1 MDPTFLQ
8 PYNPKEAE
16 PRVFTEWE
24 KSGYF
29 NPDNLPGERSETFS
43 MVLPPPNV
51 TGILH
56 MGSAL
61 MLVIEDILVRH
72 ARMSG
77 KKTLWIP
84 GADSAAIATQSKVEG
99 EIYKKEKKTRHDLG
113 REELLKRI
121 DVFVKESEK
130 TIVEQMKR
138 VGSSLDFSRYA
149 YTMDSARYR
158 AVMEAFVRM
167 YNAGLIYR
175 GYRIVNW
182 DPKLQTT
189 VSDDEMDYVEE
200 SVPFY
205 YFKYGPFTIG
215 TVRPE
220 TKFGDK
226 YVVMHPDDTR
236 YSEWKHG
243 QVIELEWING
253 PITATIIKDEAAD
266 MEMGSGVMTITP
278 AHSVV
283 DFEIAK
289 RHNLDIE
296 QVIDDRGILLDIAGE
311 FKGSHIKKAR
321 PLIVE
326 KLKAKGL
333 IEKIDEKYVHNIAT
347 NSRGGGIIEPQIKRQ
362 WFVGVNT
369 EFEKNG
375 KKTTLKRMMRETV
388 ESKAVDITPDRYEKT
403 YFHWIDNLRDWCI
416 SRQIWFGHR
425 IPAWYDENGTVH
437 VPAIKDLIFIRHGES
452 TGNEKK
458 VYSGQVDEPLT
469 EKGRAQAKAAA
480 KKLSGEDIGAII
492 TSDLSRARETAE
504 IIQKEIGSD
513 IPMHVHKEFREINAG
528 ELTNSPLVSG
538 LSILELATKSKE
550 GESLADIDS
559 RVRDAVAIIK
569 STQSKGKI
577 LIVGHLSF
585 SSAVQASL
593 IGHPKEKYIEYR
605 RQHARGNAEMVGI
618 SAMFEPDAKG
628 LTQDP
633 DTLDTWFSSGLWTF
647 STLGWPDNTNDLKT
661 FHPTSILE
669 TGYDILFFW
678 VARMILMSGFLL
690 DEVPFKKVYLH
701 GLVRDGQ
708 GRKISKSLGNNID
721 PLDMAEKYGMDAV
734 RVSLIAGMAPG
745 TDSKISEEKIRG
757 YKNFANKIWNISRFV
772 LENGGGTTA
781 QAPYTKEDEVLAEEV
796 AALIRNVSEHIEK
809 FRLDIAFD
817 LLYHFIWHRFADEI
831 LETSKPILKG
841 DGAIEKA
848 SRQKLLYETL
858 TEFLALLHPFMPF
871 VTEEIW
877 TYLPQ
882 KETPLLLIAPWP
894 KN

>member
-1 MDPTFLQ
+1 MDPKFLQ
-8 PYNPKEAE
+8 PYNSKE
-16 PRVFTEWE
+16 TEEAIYTRWE
-24 KSGYF
+24 ESGYF
-29 NPDNLPGERSETFS
+29 NPDNLPALNRVEGSQERTEPFS

-61 MLVIEDILVRH
+61 MLVIEDILIRH

-113 REELLKRI
+113 RDELLKRI

-138 VGSSLDFSRYA
+138 VGASLDFSRYA
-149 YTMDSARYR
+149 YTMDSARYH

-205 YFKYGPFTIG
+205 YFKYGPFVIG

-226 YVVMHPDDTR
+226 YVVMHPEDAR
-236 YSEWKHG
+236 YKEWKHG
-243 QVIELEWING
+243 QTFDLEWING
-253 PITATIIKDEAAD
+253 PITATIIKDKAAD

-289 RHNLDIE
+289 RHGLDIE
-296 QVIDDRGILLDIAGE
+296 QVIDDRGLLLPIAGE
-311 FKGSHIKKAR
+311 FQGNHIKKAR
-321 PLIVE
+321 PLIIE

-375 KKTTLKRMMRETV
+375 KKTTLKKMMRETV
-388 ESKAVDITPDRYEKT
+388 ESKAVDITPERYEKT

-425 IPAWYDENGTVH
+425 IPVWY
-437 VPAIKDLIFIRHGES
+437 RGEE
-452 TGNEKK
+452 TYVGVTAPE
-458 VYSGQVDEPLT
+458 
-469 EKGRAQAKAAA
+469 
-480 KKLSGEDIGAII
+480 GAGW
-492 TSDLSRARETAE
+492 E
-504 IIQKEIGSD
+504 Q
-513 IPMHVHKEFREINAG
+513 
-528 ELTNSPLVSG
+528 
-538 LSILELATKSKE
+538 
-550 GESLADIDS
+550 DS
-559 RVRDAVAIIK
+559 
-569 STQSKGKI
+569 
-577 LIVGHLSF
+577 
-585 SSAVQASL
+585 
-593 IGHPKEKYIEYR
+593 
-605 RQHARGNAEMVGI
+605 
-618 SAMFEPDAKG
+618 
-628 LTQDP
+628 
-633 DTLDTWFSSGLWTF
+633 DTLDTWFSAGLWTF
-647 STLGWPDNTNDLKT
+647 STLGWPDETKDLKT

-721 PLDMAEKYGMDAV
+721 PLDMAAKYGMDAV

-757 YKNFANKIWNISRFV
+757 YKNFANKIWNIARFV
-772 LENGGGTTA
+772 LENGGGSTPN
-781 QAPYTKEDEVLAEEV
+781 APYTKEDALLATEVTEIAK
-796 AALIRNVSEHIEK
+796 NVSEHIEK
-809 FRLDIAFD
+809 FRIDLAFD
-817 LLYHFIWHRFADEI
+817 ILYHFIWHRFADEI
-831 LETSKPILKG
+831 IEASKPILKG
-841 DGAIEKA
+841 AGEEEKA

-858 TEFLALLHPFMPF
+858 QCFLKLLHPFMPF

-882 KETPLLLIAPWP
+882 KETELLIVAPWP
-894 KN
+894 KG